1 MNGFLLSIK
10 VITKTITICVTAG
23 NVSFNYSFK
32 LAWYEFDNACVHVR
46 KLLTR
51 TFLKH
56 TTVLTAITMLLV
68 LL

>member
-32 LAWYEFDNACVHVR
+32 LVWFEFGNKCVHVR
-46 KLLTR
+46 KLLTL